1 MIIVGLADNDFPPS
15 FLMKLLSYLR
25 GYSTVIGVPDWGAED
40 LRYCHDQNTMKIQ
53 VDPLL
58 NIHTAI
64 EKYCNKI
71 NSNFYPS
78 PSMLK
83 MAYQLTDL
91 RIKQSSEIL
100 TERRTLVD
108 GVLEKLQKWDDLIE
122 SWTNELDKVGL
133 QW

>member
-1 MIIVGLADNDFPPS
+1 
-15 FLMKLLSYLR
+15 
-25 GYSTVIGVPDWGAED
+25 
-40 LRYCHDQNTMKIQ
+40 
-53 VDPLL
+53 
-58 NIHTAI
+58 
-64 EKYCNKI
+64 
-71 NSNFYPS
+71 
-78 PSMLK
+78 MLK

-133 QW
+133 QCTHIHTHTHYH